1 MAGKPSIKR
10 MADLLKS
17 GAVML
22 SHVCPNCKIPLFKL
36 KTGETLCPSC
46 GTRYYIVADSREET
60 KALVTTTI
68 ERLERTIMTKLNT
81 LNDML
86 GRSTDYNEEM
96 QIVNSLIKWL
106 EALERIER
114 IKRYTKLS

>member
-1 MAGKPSIKR
+1 MTGKLDIKR

-22 SHVCPNCKIPLFKL
+22 SHVCPHCKIPLFKL

-60 KALVTTTI
+60 KALITTTI
-68 ERLERTIMTKLNT
+68 ERLERTIMAKLNT

-86 GRSTDYNEEM
+86 GRDIDYNEEM
-96 QIVNSLIKWL
+96 QIASNIIRWL

-114 IKRYTKLS
+114 IKRYIRLS